1 MKEENEN
8 KAKRKI
14 QGEKKN
20 WKGRNNMER
29 NAYREWMNQIKLH
42 LRQWLIRAKRRYKG
56 NFITPIQLFS
66 DCYVLILSKENFQR
80 NIWYLLLSPR

>member
-29 NAYREWMNQIKLH
+29 NAYRE
-42 LRQWLIRAKRRYKG
+42 
-56 NFITPIQLFS
+56 
-66 DCYVLILSKENFQR
+66 
-80 NIWYLLLSPR
+80 